1 MWLQPGKLS
10 NNCKKFMPR
19 NKTYIAEPG
28 SSVGNRTGSWRT
40 EKPVFLNKK
49 CTDCK
54 LCIILCPDG
63 VVFAVNKVYQANL
76 DFCKG
81 CGICA
86 EECPTKD
93 IQMVRELK

>member
-1 MWLQPGKLS
+1 
-10 NNCKKFMPR
+10 MPR

-28 SSVGNRTGSWRT
+28 SSLANLTGTWRT
-40 EKPVFLNKK
+40 EKPVFLNQK

-63 VVFAVNKVYQANL
+63 VVFSVNKIYQVNL
-76 DFCKG
+76 DYCKG

-86 EECPTKD
+86 EECPAKD
-93 IQMVRELK
+93 IQMVCEVK